1 MRPAGFNVVRGFS
14 LAMQRC
20 DLSDGGGDM
29 AECFFHMGR
38 PAVTRCKQCG
48 KPLCSDCRLVTEDG
62 LFCSDRCAQ
71 MAHVFTVKSRD
82 LEEKRSARRS
92 GAPAGLIKLIKFIIF
107 LVILFLVY
115 KFGKQLIDRGF
126 FEKLLQTIRKTG

>member
-1 MRPAGFNVVRGFS
+1 
-14 LAMQRC
+14 
-20 DLSDGGGDM
+20 M

-92 GAPAGLIKLIKFIIF
+92 GVPAGLIKFIIF
-107 LVILFLVY
+107 LIIIFVLYKLGRRFIPAGFL
-115 KFGKQLIDRGF
+115 
-126 FEKLLQTIRKTG
+126 ENLLQNIKKS